1 MVFIKAEGI
10 GAMSK
15 DCQSHELEWAKVPSG
30 RGHKKDRADVESLE
44 SE

>member
-1 MVFIKAEGI
+1 MVFIKAEVI

-15 DCQSHELEWAKVPSG
+15 DCQSHELEWAKVPSR
-30 RGHKKDRADVESLE
+30 RGHKREGADVESLE